1 MTPPC
6 REAGPGRGATR
17 GGAARQVKE
26 AGDTKWWGPA
36 GLDTWKPLWGPRHGR
51 WATWRPGGDRT
62 RVRSRRHADAARPAR
77 RCSHGHG
84 LPIYLSM
91 IYPWMDP
98 SPSIHG
104 LRRSASHMHGL
115 AAGRSAG
122 ICICVCNGLLACIIP
137 LTPVSVC
144 THTQQGR
151 TDGRLCPRPSPSGPS
166 FLVFSISNNILYFLC
181 DSRHALH
188 VQTCGAHATRGVF
201 GWLQADTVAAV
212 WIAAAAI
219 HRGKNT
225 VEAAAAA
232 GLQPQQ
238 AAANKLSDSPVH
250 AYMAM
255 DIDGNWANP
264 RLSYFETNGF
274 ESRVCLVQL
283 FSDQFF

>member
-6 REAGPGRGATR
+6 RDAGPGRGATR

-151 TDGRLCPRPSPSGPS
+151 TDGFALGHPAHPFLFSPSVIIYCIFCVTVGMHCTCRRAVPMQ
-166 FLVFSISNNILYFLC
+166 LGFS
-181 DSRHALH
+181 
-188 VQTCGAHATRGVF
+188 GACV
-201 GWLQADTVAAV
+201 
-212 WIAAAAI
+212 
-219 HRGKNT
+219 
-225 VEAAAAA
+225 
-232 GLQPQQ
+232 
-238 AAANKLSDSPVH
+238 
-250 AYMAM
+250 Y
-255 DIDGNWANP
+255 GNG
-264 RLSYFETNGF
+264 Y
-274 ESRVCLVQL
+274 
-283 FSDQFF
+283 